1 MEKLQKRLH
10 AWYGLTNHAFKNQVQ
25 VKNYQI
31 RGKTLCILHTG
42 VKT

>member
-25 VKNYQI
+25 VKKLPDK
-31 RGKTLCILHTG
+31 R
-42 VKT
+42 